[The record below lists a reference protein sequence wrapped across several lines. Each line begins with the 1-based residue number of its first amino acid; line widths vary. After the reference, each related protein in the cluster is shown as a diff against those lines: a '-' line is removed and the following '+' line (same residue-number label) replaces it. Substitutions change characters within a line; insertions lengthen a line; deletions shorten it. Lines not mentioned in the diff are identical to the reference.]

1 MKLPLPELLDE
12 LVYSMYRK
20 VLWTDHRRYCTF
32 APAFGGS
39 GRFNVRCDL
48 AVDGFARS
56 GNTFVADMLR
66 ATQRPDF
73 TLESH
78 HHIPPFV
85 MAACEHGTPTVLLIR
100 EPVDSV
106 ISLSLHSQWSLRK
119 SLDHYIAYHACLRP
133 YQSRVMIARFA
144 DFTWDF
150 RRLVLDINQRFGLS
164 LKTDFDHGTV
174 SARTLAAMDRR
185 LSTTGKPLTPLQIH
199 RPTEERRHLKIKL
212 LQQLRHETLA
222 QRLFEAERLYAE
234 YSAASILVPRPG
246 EAGNDGQDR
255 FQPRI
260 ASAA

>member
-1 MKLPLPELLDE
+1 MKLPLPEALDE

-32 APAFGGS
+32 APAFGGP

-66 ATQRPDF
+66 ATQAPAF

-119 SLDHYIAYHACLRP
+119 SLDHYIAYHECLRP
-133 YQSRVMIARFA
+133 YLSRVLIARFS
-144 DFTWDF
+144 DFTHDF
-150 RRLVLDINQRFGLS
+150 RRLVLDINERFGLQLRS
-164 LKTDFDHGTV
+164 DFDHETV
-174 SARTLAAMDRR
+174 AAQTLAAMDRR
-185 LSTTGKPLTPLQIH
+185 SVNGKPLTPLQIH
-199 RPTEERRHLKIKL
+199 RPTEERRKLKIDVIRELKSESL
-212 LQQLRHETLA
+212 SR
-222 QRLFEAERLYAE
+222 RLFEAERLYTE
-234 YSAASILVPRPG
+234 YSMARTGGAEQQNG
-246 EAGNDGQDR
+246 
-255 FQPRI
+255 QPRGEPRI
-260 ASAA
+260 LSAA